1 MCGGVGKDAS
11 RMLGKMQTRP
21 DDQDPR
27 IDDLTPEEQTWYTA
41 TPVDPASLS
50 LLVERLAAEAVCDP
64 W

>member
-1 MCGGVGKDAS
+1 
-11 RMLGKMQTRP
+11 MLGKMQTRP